1 MNTFKKLSAIA
12 FMLSAMAACTS
23 ETGQDATNP
32 PIGGDGT
39 DAQHREVLLTLKN
52 KLLIPQSTKSD
63 GNTATKAGDAIATAA
78 ENTLSTLDVYVFGS
92 DTEDG
97 PYTYQERF
105 AYHADGSVLPTG
117 ATEIDLSASADTE
130 AKGLLALKKG
140 LYVKLYCIANQSS
153 LVDPANPTA
162 VIPDTYFEPLK
173 MTQNGKVMQVTA
185 AGVPSEADFLTFHTP
200 LLDATRP
207 ADILNTP
214 LAMAGAY
221 TTALDLTDFET
232 SARMQVGFK
241 LTRLTSRFDVV
252 NDASKSKFT
261 IQSISMANGRRGAGF
276 FPIRVYGTQ
285 PTALDGELITYPLR
299 TISADTQQ
307 PEDPSA
313 LPTPTTSLTRGAF
326 YTYPSPTKDE
336 GYIILKGTYAVN
348 QTESKEV
355 SYSIPFKSANDADGN
370 FLEINNNHRYTIA
383 ITNADLYHLDF
394 TLKVSDWADDGS
406 VDDYLPGDG
415 SDAEATVDVTP
426 DPSGETTYDP
436 DTRTITMP
444 IRANTEFSLTAGA
457 AYKLE
462 KTYAGGPSAQQYD
475 WLAVAEE
482 EVDITKATTVA
493 GKKYTFTVTPGYD
506 LEYPVAV
513 LRFTNPTSGD
523 NFAFRV
529 DPMAG
534 TSPEITSGPTYTL
547 AALADTEVPYID
559 ITVKSIGGCVITG
572 PEWLTYDKES
582 TTTELST
589 FRVSL
594 KPDKANFPTELP
606 SDQTITIKNRKKP
619 ELSDDVTVSFTDMPR
634 VIVANADANETDG
647 SYRVNTAGKTV
658 TVSIASMFQPTTV
671 TSTMD
676 ADFGD
681 SNTWLPQPSGTPTYS
696 EIKNNRRIYTC
707 GDITIPAS
715 DGLDKDYQLHKG
727 TISATVGSTTGTS
740 IIWRGASNI
749 PYPTAGYDGSEGGS
763 PYYSAVRFG
772 NYWWA
777 PLNVGASKISTSPK
791 NDGIA
796 GNGNYY
802 QWGRNIGFNYN
813 GEPNDIY
820 TGNSYPS
827 TPQESEGAPWNS
839 KFIPKNNNSHWA
851 LGDEG
856 VLKEFWPQN
865 GSKSIDNDP
874 CPTGWRVPT
883 SSEQEVLVTKGVHN
897 NSSDDR
903 IVTISGTN
911 GINLILPAAGC
922 RLGENGTSTNVGTLG
937 YFWSSTQPQS
947 ASLPYCLKF
956 EESLLVKYN
965 GFYSANGF
973 SIRCIRE

>member
-534 TSPEITSGPTYTL
+534 TSPEITSGSTYTL

-681 SNTWLPQPSGTPTYS
+681 SNNWLPQPSGTPTYS

-727 TISATVGSTTGTS
+727 TISATVGSTTGS
-740 IIWRGASNI
+740 CIVWRGASNI
-749 PYPTAGYDGSEGGS
+749 PYPTTRNDI
-763 PYYSAVRFG
+763 PYYSAVQRG
-772 NYWWA
+772 DIWWA
-777 PLNVGASKISTSPK
+777 PFNVGANQVAKNADDVTSVGK
-791 NDGIA
+791 L
-796 GNGNYY
+796 Y
-802 QWGRNIGFNYN
+802 QWGRNIPTTRESLLSTPGPVNEDTDNEFVTSS
-813 GEPNDIY
+813 GDWLITPNDY
-820 TGNSYPS
+820 LWRTPS
-827 TPQESEGAPWNS
+827 GEKTA
-839 KFIPKNNNSHWA
+839 K
-851 LGDEG
+851 
-856 VLKEFWPQN
+856 
-865 GSKSIDNDP
+865 DP
-874 CPTGWRVPT
+874 CPTGWRVPVKDELNIVATNPDLRDNT
-883 SSEQEVLVTKGVHN
+883 SRMYSFYGQNDIDLIIAGSGMRN
-897 NSSDDR
+897 MNGSDA
-903 IVTISGTN
+903 GTTQSFHW
-911 GINLILPAAGC
+911 
-922 RLGENGTSTNVGTLG
+922 TSTGETGGAYALNIDKRFDYPWDLHSYPRAYGCAVR
-937 YFWSSTQPQS
+937 
-947 ASLPYCLKF
+947 C
-956 EESLLVKYN
+956 VK
-965 GFYSANGF
+965 
-973 SIRCIRE
+973 E

>member
-78 ENTLSTLDVYVFGS
+78 ENTLSTLDVYVFAS
-92 DTEDG
+92 DREDG

-200 LLDATRP
+200 LLDATKP

-285 PTALDGELITYPLR
+285 PVALDGELITYPLR

-313 LPTPTTSLTRGAF
+313 TPAPTTSLTRGAF

-436 DTRTITMP
+436 DTRTVTMP

-482 EVDITKATTVA
+482 EVEITKATTVA

-534 TSPEITSGPTYTL
+534 TSPEITSGATYTL
-547 AALADTEVPYID
+547 AALANTEVPYID
-559 ITVKSIGGCVITG
+559 ITVKSIGGCIITG

-647 SYRVNTAGKTV
+647 SYRVKTAGKTI

-671 TSTMD
+671 TSAMD
-676 ADFGD
+676 AGFGD
-681 SNTWLPQPSGTPTYS
+681 GNNWLPQPSGPTYS

-707 GDITIPAS
+707 EIVIPAS
-715 DGLDKDYQLHKG
+715 SGTDADYQLHKG
-727 TISATVGSTTGTS
+727 TVTAKVGNGTEAIAT
-740 IIWRGASNI
+740 IWRGASNI
-749 PYPTAGYDGSEGGS
+749 PYPTKGFDNTEGGS
-763 PYYSAVRFG
+763 PYYSAVQLG
-772 NYWWA
+772 SYWWA
-777 PLNVGASKISTSPK
+777 PLNLGAYEIAANAIDRKYVG
-791 NDGIA
+791 NF
-796 GNGNYY
+796 Y
-802 QWGRNIGFNYN
+802 QWGRKVSTYYGSTATTSGPVSDENAIDEF
-813 GEPNDIY
+813 I
-820 TGNSYPS
+820 TGNEEPFN
-827 TPQESEGAPWNS
+827 WLN
-839 KFIPKNNNSHWA
+839 PKNDNLW
-851 LGDEG
+851 D
-856 VLKEFWPQN
+856 N
-865 GSKSIDNDP
+865 GTGKDP
-874 CPTGWRVPT
+874 CPTGWHVPNNT
-883 SSEQEVLVTKGVHN
+883 DMTPWLGTHNLTAGVVTIPGENNINLVLPLGGTRNRGTGNSSRQGDEGGYWTKTAAGNFSYAFYANSQIDYVLVNQT
-897 NSSDDR
+897 
-903 IVTISGTN
+903 
-911 GINLILPAAGC
+911 
-922 RLGENGTSTNVGTLG
+922 TSTWRATGMSVR
-937 YFWSSTQPQS
+937 
-947 ASLPYCLKF
+947 C
-956 EESLLVKYN
+956 VK
-965 GFYSANGF
+965 
-973 SIRCIRE
+973 E